1 MESLETQRLLLRKIS
16 LQDSEFI
23 LQLTNEPGWLRFIG
37 DKNIRSIEDA
47 GTYIK
52 TSIFASYK
60 ENGFGVWLVELKGRD
75 SSFSASQF
83 VSDTMIG
90 STATATATAT
100 AIGTCGLINRSTLEG
115 IDLGFAF
122 FASQGGHGY
131 AFEAAQAVVEYARNK
146 IKLSRLLAISQPDN
160 ERSIHLLGKLGFNV
174 KGLIN
179 LPTGDGTDTENL
191 QLFEQLLSA
200 EV

>member
-23 LQLTNEPGWLRFIG
+23 FQLTNEPGWLRFIG
-37 DKNIRSIEDA
+37 DKNIRSVEDA

-52 TSIFASYK
+52 ASILASYE
-60 ENGFGVWLVELKGRD
+60 ENGFGVWLVELKERD
-75 SSFSASQF
+75 SSFSAS
-83 VSDTMIG
+83 MIG
-90 STATATATAT
+90 ST

-174 KGLIN
+174 KGPIN
-179 LPTGDGTDTENL
+179 LPTADGTATENL
-191 QLFEQLLSA
+191 QLFEQFLSA

>member
-16 LQDSEFI
+16 LQDAEFI
-23 LQLTNEPGWLRFIG
+23 FQLTNEPGWLRFIG
-37 DKNIRSIEDA
+37 DKNIHSVEDA

-52 TSIFASYK
+52 ESILASY
-60 ENGFGVWLVELKGRD
+60 EANGFGVWLVELKEQD
-75 SSFSASQF
+75 SSLSASQL
-83 VSDTMIG
+83 VSDSMFG
-90 STATATATAT
+90 ST

-131 AFEAAQAVVEYARNK
+131 AFEAAQAVVEYARSK
-146 IKLSRLLAISQPDN
+146 IKISRLLAISQPDN

-174 KGLIN
+174 KGPIDF
-179 LPTGDGTDTENL
+179 PTADGTTTENL
-191 QLFEQLLSA
+191 QLFEQFLSV

>member
-75 SSFSASQF
+75 SSFSASQL

-90 STATATATAT
+90 STATATAT

-191 QLFEQLLSA
+191 QLFEQFPSA

>member
-1 MESLETQRLLLRKIS
+1 MESLETKRLLLRKIS

-75 SSFSASQF
+75 SSFSASQL

-90 STATATATAT
+90 STAT

>member
-1 MESLETQRLLLRKIS
+1 MESLETKRLLLRKIS

-37 DKNIRSIEDA
+37 DKNIRSVEDA

-52 TSIFASYK
+52 ASILASYE
-60 ENGFGVWLVELKGRD
+60 ENGFGVWLVELKERD
-75 SSFSASQF
+75 SSFSASQL

-90 STATATATAT
+90 STATAT